1 MPFHGSKTTFHLA
14 GLSRILQDKVRML
27 GAVVLC
33 TNSEHVFCCTS
44 LTLQCARVNG
54 DTLRESTEEPCSAVP
69 R

>member
-1 MPFHGSKTTFHLA
+1 
-14 GLSRILQDKVRML
+14 ML

-33 TNSEHVFCCTS
+33 TNSEHVFCYTS
-44 LTLQCARVNG
+44 LTLQCARVNEG